1 MWLDISRLKGD
12 LPAGLVVFL
21 VALPLCLGVALASG
35 APLFSGLV
43 AGVVGGLV
51 VGSLSKSQLSVS
63 GPAAG
68 LTMIV
73 FDAIQRLGSFESFL
87 FAGLLAGCIQLILGS
102 VGAGS
107 LGAFIP
113 NSVIRGLL
121 VSIGA
126 ILIFKQIPHAV
137 GYGADLV
144 VDETFSPLS
153 PDSLFTEIANAS
165 HAVSLGSIV
174 ICLTGLL
181 ILLIWEKMVKAKL
194 KLAILIPGPLIV
206 VGWGLFAEYWF
217 RGSLFAIS
225 EQHMVSLPEHE
236 SLTHLVNSLQHPD
249 FLQYKNWE
257 IYVTAITIAV
267 VASLESLLSI
277 EAIERLDP
285 LKRST
290 PLNSEL
296 RAQGIGNIV
305 SSLLG
310 GLPVTSV
317 IVRSSANLHA
327 GAKSSLATI
336 VHGLLL
342 LTSVLLLAEWM
353 NSIPLSALS
362 SILLLTGYK
371 LAKPSNFVAMYRRGF
386 NQFFPFAVTVIAI
399 LYDDLLKGIA
409 IGTVVGLL
417 FVVKSNFTSAISMK
431 SRGRNF
437 LIRFRKDVTFLNKKV
452 LRETLESIPP
462 NSTVLVDGTNAQF
475 IDRDILDSLVDFNKN
490 AVVVGTDVHLRNLMG
505 YTGQMKHD
513 LFADS
518 D

>member
-1 MWLDISRLKGD
+1 MRIDLSSLKGD
-12 LPAGLVVFL
+12 FPAGLVVFL

-73 FDAIQRLGSFESFL
+73 FEAIQRLGSFESFL
-87 FAGLLAGCIQLILGS
+87 FAGLLAGFIQVILG
-102 VGAGS
+102 VIGAGS

-113 NSVIRGLL
+113 NAVIRGLL

-153 PDSLFTEIANAS
+153 PDGLFIEITNATQ
-165 HAVSLGSIV
+165 AISLGSTV
-174 ICLTGLL
+174 ICLTGLV
-181 ILLIWEKMVKAKL
+181 ILLIWEKMAKAKF
-194 KLAILIPGPLIV
+194 KIAILVPGPLIV
-206 VGWGLFAEYWF
+206 VGWGLLAEFCF
-217 RGSLFAIS
+217 RGSMLAIS

-236 SLTHLVNSLQHPD
+236 SFGHLLQSLRHPD
-249 FLQYKNWE
+249 FLQYKNWDV
-257 IYVTAITIAV
+257 YVTAITIAV
-267 VASLESLLSI
+267 IASLETLLSI
-277 EAIERLDP
+277 EAIEKLDP

-290 PLNSEL
+290 PLNTEL
-296 RAQGIGNIV
+296 RAQGLGNIV

-317 IVRSSANLHA
+317 IVRSSANLNA
-327 GAKSSLATI
+327 GASSNFSTI
-336 VHGLLL
+336 IHGLLL
-342 LTSVLLLAEWM
+342 LTSVLFLAEWM

-362 SILLLTGYK
+362 SILLVTGYK
-371 LAKPSNFVAMYRRGF
+371 LAKPSNFLEMYKRGF
-386 NQFFPFAVTVIAI
+386 DQFVPFAITVVAI
-399 LYDDLLKGIA
+399 LYDDLLKGVA

-417 FVVKSNFTSAISMK
+417 FVVKSNFTSAITMK
-431 SRGRNF
+431 SRGTNY

-452 LRETLESIPP
+452 LRETFEAIPP
-462 NSTVLVDGTNAQF
+462 NSIVLVDATNAHF
-475 IDRDILDSLVDFNKN
+475 IDRDILDSLIDFNEN
-490 AVVVGTDVHLRNLMG
+490 ARAVGTELHLRNLNG
-505 YTGQMKHD
+505 HSGPMKQD
-513 LFADS
+513 LFAS
-518 D
+518 